1 MILKQADGYLVR
13 LGDIGRAELGA
24 VDERRINR
32 FNGRVSITVGVV
44 KQSTANPLEISEGI
58 KKELP
63 RVLAALPEGMEA
75 AISYDRADFIATSID
90 NVYTPIAEAVV
101 LVVLIIFLFLRS
113 LRGPTIP
120 PVPIPVSLIATGSA
134 SVRER

>member
-90 NVYTPIAEAVV
+90 NVYTDRKSTR
-101 LVVLIIFLFLRS
+101 LNS
-113 LRGPTIP
+113 
-120 PVPIPVSLIATGSA
+120 SH
-134 SVRER
+134 